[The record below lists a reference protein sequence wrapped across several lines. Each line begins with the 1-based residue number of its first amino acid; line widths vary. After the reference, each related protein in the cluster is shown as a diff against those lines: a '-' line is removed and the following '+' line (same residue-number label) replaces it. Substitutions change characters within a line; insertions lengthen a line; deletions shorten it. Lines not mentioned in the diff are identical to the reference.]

1 MHWSS
6 QRSWRRY
13 AAQIGTGLLVGLPL
27 IPAAAMAAP
36 AQPQVRFSG
45 GGLGMLL
52 CGSKP
57 DVGSIDVTAQSKVI
71 FVNSLGQGA
80 TLQIDGET
88 AGAVNNGEAVEVQ
101 FHRGPVSVAMVPECL
116 LNLNGDFSPVTVQ
129 VNAAR
134 TTPSTTPRTSQPRP
148 TASTSTSALGKLGKA
163 KSPAPTAVP
172 GGTVPTPDMSLEDPI
187 LPLEPDAEG
196 TGPDGSGSSP
206 ATVFNIDGTPTFQ
219 SKSASTDRGPIGLLA
234 IIATVCVVGVGT
246 GAIRAI
252 ISQRASRAEFA

>member
-1 MHWSS
+1 MHSSS
-6 QRSWRRY
+6 QRPLRRY
-13 AAQIGTGLLVGLPL
+13 AAQLGAALLVGLPL
-27 IPAAAMAAP
+27 IPATALAAP

-57 DVGSIDVTAQSKVI
+57 DVGSIAVTAQSKVI

-116 LNLNGDFSPVTVQ
+116 LNLNGDFAPVTVQ

-134 TTPSTTPRTSQPRP
+134 TTPRPSARTGQPRP
-148 TASTSTSALGKLGKA
+148 SASAGTGVLGKTGKT

-172 GGTVPTPDMSLEDPI
+172 GTEASPDMSLEDPI

-196 TGPDGSGSSP
+196 GGPDDPGSSP
-206 ATVFNIDGTPTFQ
+206 ATVVNIDGSPTFQ
-219 SKSASTDRGPIGLLA
+219 SKSTSTDRGPIGVLA